1 MASLI
6 GKTLG
11 KYRLVARLGRGGMA
25 EVYKAFQPGMNRY
38 VSVKVLHTHMVD
50 DKSFVGR
57 FEREALAVGKLRH
70 PNIVQ
75 AFDFDREGDLYFLA
89 MEFIDGPTLK
99 EELEARQTTGK
110 LYTLKEIARI
120 FSALCSAIDYAHTH
134 GMIHRDLKP
143 ANVMINPEGQVVLTD
158 FGIARIMSSTTYTQ
172 TGVLSGTPY
181 YMSPEQGQGHHGD
194 ERSDIYSLGVMLYE
208 IVTGAVPYNAD
219 TPLMVI
225 MKHINE
231 PVPPPSRV
239 VPNLPRAVEQIILKA
254 MSKKPED
261 RYQRAGEL
269 AAALRGATGLTSE
282 EIYLPLTTIAPR
294 PQIKEI
300 DHSTGVFPPKEKT
313 FPVDRQPAGG
323 TQVAPPTRATEVQ
336 AAPVR
341 RQTPWLPF
349 LIGGAILILLLL
361 IGLLAGALWLTRP
374 EKTTPTTMAVAAAA
388 STIGATPASVPAT
401 ATAVALA
408 NITATAQAE
417 ATTAAS
423 SPPTQTAQAATV
435 QVQAAAATQTAEAR
449 VMAEVES
456 ALAGTATAA
465 AKQAAEA
472 TAITEQNLATQ
483 TAIVLATSQAAAVQ
497 VEATNQA
504 AATQTAAVEAA
515 QTAAAQASQLA
526 EIEAAQTAEARTQ
539 AKIGV
544 FNDFEF
550 ASTWKR
556 GDEPNGVFERTT
568 AQAHQGSYSGQ
579 LSYQFSTAGNDYVVF
594 LWSQLLG
601 GEPNQITAWVYGDG
615 RGHFLNVWLKDSQ
628 GETWQFSFGQ
638 VKHTGWQQMTAFI
651 SPNQPWPAGHVDGPS
666 NGGVDYP
673 LRFQGLVLDDGGD
686 DFSGNGIIYIDDL
699 ASGEGTLPSP
709 PTPAPA
715 FAPASPITFNA
726 GRSTLGAGECTLLS
740 WSVENV
746 SAVYLNGEGVPGQ
759 YSRQVC
765 PGATTTYTL
774 LIILRDGSTT
784 SKSVT
789 ITVQ

>member
-6 GKTLG
+6 GSTLG

-50 DKSFVGR
+50 DKNFVGR

-99 EELEARQTTGK
+99 EELEARQAAGK

-120 FSALCSAIDYAHTH
+120 FNALCSAIDYAHTR

-158 FGIARIMSSTTYTQ
+158 FGIARIMGSTTYTQ

-208 IVTGAVPYNAD
+208 VVTGAVPYDAD

-225 MKHINE
+225 MKHIHE
-231 PVPPPSRV
+231 AVPPPSRV
-239 VPNLPRAVEQIILKA
+239 VPNLPRAVEQVILKA

-261 RYQRAGEL
+261 RYQRAGEM
-269 AAALRGATGLTSE
+269 AAALREATGLASE
-282 EIYLPLTTIAPR
+282 ELYLPLPTIAPR

-300 DHSTGVFPPKEKT
+300 DHSTGVFPPKART

-323 TQVAPPTRATEVQ
+323 TQVAPPTRATEIQ
-336 AAPVR
+336 ATPAR
-341 RQTPWLPF
+341 RQTPWLPL
-349 LIGGAILILLLL
+349 LIGGTILILLLL
-361 IGLLAGALWLTRP
+361 VGLLAGALWLTRP
-374 EKTTPTTMAVAAAA
+374 GKTTPTTLPVAAAGSA
-388 STIGATPASVPAT
+388 TGATPASAPAT
-401 ATAVALA
+401 AIVVTAA
-408 NITATAQAE
+408 NTTATAQAE

-423 SPPTQTAQAATV
+423 SPPTQTAQAT
-435 QVQAAAATQTAEAR
+435 AATQTAEAG
-449 VMAEVES
+449 VMAGVES
-456 ALAGTATAA
+456 ALASTATAA
-465 AKQAAEA
+465 AKQAATA
-472 TAITEQNLATQ
+472 TAITEHDMATQ
-483 TAIVLATSQAAAVQ
+483 TAAEATSQAAAVQ
-497 VEATNQA
+497 VEATSQAATAQA
-504 AATQTAAVEAA
+504 AAEAT
-515 QTAAAQASQLA
+515 QTAAAQAAQLA

-539 AKIGV
+539 AKTGV

-568 AQAHQGSYSGQ
+568 AQARQGSYSGQ

-601 GEPNQITAWVYGDG
+601 GEPNQITVWVYGDG
-615 RGHFLNVWLKDSQ
+615 RGHFLNAWLKDSQ

-638 VKHTGWQQMTAFI
+638 VKHTGWQQMAAFI

-666 NGGVDYP
+666 NGVVDYP
-673 LRFQGLVLDDGGD
+673 IRFQGLVLDDGGD

-699 ASGEGTLPSP
+699 ASGEGTLPPP
-709 PTPAPA
+709 PTPTPA
-715 FAPASPITFNA
+715 FAPVPPITFNA

-740 WSVENV
+740 WNVENV
-746 SAVYLNGEGVPGQ
+746 SAVYLNNEGVPGQ